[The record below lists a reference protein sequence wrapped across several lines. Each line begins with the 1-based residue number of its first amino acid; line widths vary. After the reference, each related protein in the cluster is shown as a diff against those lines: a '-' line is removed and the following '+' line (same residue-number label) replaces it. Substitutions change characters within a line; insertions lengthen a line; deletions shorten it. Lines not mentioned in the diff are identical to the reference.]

1 MSVKKYD
8 TNGKGDKRRPMFVP
22 TAQFYQNWNRIF
34 KQTNEKLLE
43 IRKHTTLSHSTRNG
57 CE

>member
-1 MSVKKYD
+1 VKKYD